1 MKSIAIVL
9 TGAALCGVGA
19 YGFVHNLDLW
29 GAWVI
34 VGGLIVYSQVD

>member
-1 MKSIAIVL
+1 MKSGLIILAGLV
-9 TGAALCGVGA
+9 LCGVGA
-19 YGFVHNLDLW
+19 FGYFKDLDLW